1 MRQQIEVARQGNKTR
16 GSKERNRR
24 GKKRKKIESEAR

>member
-24 GKKRKKIESEAR
+24 GKKRKKIESEER